1 MRPWK
6 IKNAKLCFL
15 TYMKKGKSNEMLKIP
30 FEGYKKRSKKEMV
43 KYMLYPNIVD
53 LINLNMS
60 WMKAAVSCAFK
71 HW

>member
-1 MRPWK
+1 MFLK
-6 IKNAKLCFL
+6 ICE
-15 TYMKKGKSNEMLKIP
+15 KGKSNEMLKIP
-30 FEGYKKRSKKEMV
+30 LEGYKKRSKKAMV

-53 LINLNMS
+53 LINLKMS